1 MKKQPTTE
9 RKNKMNKVVTM
20 IVTAL
25 AMITASVN
33 LELAM
38 RLLRETQQRLARDLR
53 AMREVG
59 EEVP

>member
-1 MKKQPTTE
+1 
-9 RKNKMNKVVTM
+9 M